1 MVFVLTDTRKNAI
14 KKFILI
20 LILLL
25 SLPTFANAK
34 EPENPTQKIL
44 SLAQDSPSYQQN
56 QDDKPSFANLLNQ
69 TKQLFFGE
77 LKAMLSRVKM
87 LFIVLMFL
95 GIKGCMNFPLS
106 LNRTVTL
113 GCMAPILYL
122 TSEIFTELSN
132 VATDMIDKLS
142 QFVYLIIPMLTGLI
156 ANGGRMLSSAKSTY
170 FILGFMN
177 ILIYLINHIFVPAI
191 LLYFICSVMSA
202 LVEKD
207 YFSALKKALL
217 SLNKT
222 ALPLCIGI
230 FTTLLTVLTTV
241 SKSSDALTLQTAKM
255 ALGNCIPFLGS
266 ALSDS
271 GEYLIQTVSQI
282 KAQAGLAGI
291 VALCYIFLVPILKIL
306 CGILILKGLTVCAG
320 FLCEETVTE
329 FYDNA
334 QTALGML
341 AGITATASVIA
352 ILGIMILMGL

>member
-1 MVFVLTDTRKNAI
+1 MVAVLEKHRIARLQHVFLVI
-14 KKFILI
+14 
-20 LILLL
+20 ILLL
-25 SLPTFANAK
+25 VLPFSVDANELK
-34 EPENPTQKIL
+34 NPTEEIL
-44 SLAQDSPSYQQN
+44 SLAEDSETYHQSSEE
-56 QDDKPSFANLLNQ
+56 KPSLGTLWEQADD
-69 TKQLFFGE
+69 LFFRE
-77 LKAMLSRVKM
+77 LKAMLSRVKLLVAM
-87 LFIVLMFL
+87 LVLWGM
-95 GIKGCMNFPLS
+95 KSCMDFPFS
-106 LNRTVTL
+106 FNRTVTL

-122 TSEIFTELSN
+122 TGEIFTELTT
-132 VATDMIDKLS
+132 VATDMIEQLS
-142 QFVYLIIPMLTGLI
+142 QFVYLIIPTLTGLI
-156 ANGGRMLSSAKSTY
+156 ANGGRVLSSAKSTY

-177 ILIYLINHIFVPAI
+177 VLVFLIGHLFVPAI
-191 LLYFICSVMSA
+191 LLYFVCSVMSA
-202 LVEKD
+202 IVEKD
-207 YFSALKKALL
+207 YFSALKKVLL
-217 SLNKT
+217 SVNKT

-271 GEYLIQTVSQI
+271 GEYLIQTVAQI

-306 CGILILKGLTVCAG
+306 SGILIFKGLSVCAG
-320 FLCEETVTE
+320 FLCEDTVTE

-341 AGITATASVIA
+341 AGVTATVSVIA